1 MVYYENNIKAL
12 EVGQNA
18 LYNVFMKTECSESL
32 INLNVSKI
40 ESKDGSFSMIVTFD
54 EQTIRL
60 NSSYRPLEEARKWAE
75 AYTFPNINT
84 VIEMYGL
91 GNGFFCRELLKRM
104 KKDDVLIIYEPN
116 IDIFQYAIH
125 NFDLTDILQNAN
137 VFLFVNELNEY
148 EMEDCLLQKVQWYNM
163 EFQVEVAH
171 PQYQK
176 MNREGYLC
184 FHELIRNN
192 NELAIINKNTD
203 AAHGKKIVEY
213 ILKNIKHLKGSGLIN
228 ELKNRIPKNIPAI
241 IVSAGPSLGKN
252 IEVLK
257 QAKGKSIIIAVDTA
271 LPHLERYGIE
281 PDFFI
286 TVDPNKSMRHFQGEY
301 AKKIPLIAK
310 LESKSDV
317 LENNMG
323 MKFFYNSHAY
333 IEKLYDHVGIITN
346 DYNTGGSVASA
357 AFSVCVSL
365 ERERIIFVGQDLA
378 YDGEF
383 THIGNRK
390 ETNMGNHGMREIEG
404 VNGKLVRTRYDWLI
418 YLQWFENSIRINPE
432 IDFIDATEGGAVIH
446 GTRIMT
452 LKEVV
457 GMYCI
462 SEFEVNNEIM
472 TMDPTLSPE
481 NEEEVH
487 LYLRNTY
494 EELLIIQ
501 KRAEEILGIVY
512 KIIALYK
519 KKGITKEIQKLTDK
533 IQKISNEIEGKDIY
547 LLIDTYMAEFA
558 RNHLDEIYK
567 FNSEDSDDTLK
578 TFLLTRDMYQ
588 NIIEVTKELQ
598 PLVHKTVEEFNDGRV
613 I

>member
-1 MVYYENNIKAL
+1 MKHYESNMKAL
-12 EVGQNA
+12 ELGQGK
-18 LYNVFMKTECSESL
+18 LYDVFIKNEHNEAFVNSV
-32 INLNVSKI
+32 ISKL
-40 ESKDGSFSMIVTFD
+40 EARDGSFAIIVTQ
-54 EQTIRL
+54 EGQTIRL

-84 VIEMYGL
+84 VVEMYGL
-91 GNGFFCRELLKRM
+91 GNGYFCRELLKRM
-104 KKDDVLIIYEPN
+104 KSDDILIIYEPN
-116 IDIFQYAIH
+116 IEIFQYSIH
-125 NFDLTDILQNAN
+125 NFDLTDILQNSN
-137 VFLFVNELNEY
+137 VFLFVNELNEF

-163 EFQVEVAH
+163 DFQVEVAH

-176 MNREGYLC
+176 MNREDYLC
-184 FHELIRNN
+184 FRELISNN

-213 ILKNIKHLKGSGLIN
+213 ILKNIKYLKGSSLIS

-241 IVSAGPSLGKN
+241 IVSAGPSLEKN

-301 AKKIPLIAK
+301 AKKIPMIAK

-323 MKFFYNSHAY
+323 KKFFYNSHDY

-357 AFSVCVSL
+357 AFSVCVAL
-365 ERERIIFVGQDLA
+365 ELERIIFVGQDLA

-383 THIGNRK
+383 THIGARK
-390 ETNMGNHGMREIEG
+390 ETNMDVHGMREIEG
-404 VNGKLVRTRYDWLI
+404 VNGKPVRTRYDWLI
-418 YLQWFENSIRINPE
+418 YLQWFENSIRIKPE
-432 IDFIDATEGGAVIH
+432 IDFIDATEGGAIIH

-457 GMYCI
+457 DMYCI
-462 SEFEVNNEIM
+462 SEFEVNNAIR
-472 TMDPTLSPE
+472 TMDPTLSLE
-481 NEEEVH
+481 NEEKVH

-494 EELLIIQ
+494 EELLMIQ
-501 KRAEEILGIVY
+501 KRAEEILSIVY

-519 KKGITKEIQKLTDK
+519 KKGITNEIQKLTEK
-533 IQKISNEIEGKDIY
+533 IHIISNEIEGKDMY

-588 NIIEVTKELQ
+588 NIIEVTKELE
-598 PLVHKTVEEFNDGRV
+598 PLMHQTVEEFIKEG
-613 I
+613 

>member
-1 MVYYENNIKAL
+1 MKYYESNMKAL
-12 EVGQNA
+12 ELGQGK
-18 LYNVFMKTECSESL
+18 LYDVFIKNVHNEAFVNPG
-32 INLNVSKI
+32 ISKL
-40 ESKDGSFSMIVTFD
+40 EARDGSFAIIVKQ
-54 EQTIRL
+54 EGQAIRL
-60 NSSYRPLEEARKWAE
+60 NSSYRPLEEARKWAD
-75 AYTFPNINT
+75 AYTFSNINT
-84 VIEMYGL
+84 VVEMYGL
-91 GNGFFCRELLKRM
+91 GNGYFCRELIKR
-104 KKDDVLIIYEPN
+104 KKSDDILIIYEPN

-125 NFDLTDILQNAN
+125 NFDLTDILQNSN
-137 VFLFVNELNEY
+137 VFIFVNELNEY
-148 EMEDCLLQKVQWYNM
+148 EMQDCLLQKVQWYNM

-176 MNREGYLC
+176 INREAYLC

-213 ILKNIKHLKGSGLIN
+213 ILKNIKHLKDSSLIS

-241 IVSAGPSLGKN
+241 IVSAGPSLKKN

-271 LPHLERYGIE
+271 LPYLEKYGIE

-301 AKKIPLIAK
+301 AKKVPVIAK

-317 LENNMG
+317 LDHNMG
-323 MKFFYNSHAY
+323 KKFFYNSHAY
-333 IEKLYDHVGIITN
+333 IEKLYEHIGMITN

-357 AFSVCVSL
+357 AFSVCVAL
-365 ERERIIFVGQDLA
+365 ELERIIFVGQDLA

-383 THIGNRK
+383 THIGERK
-390 ETNMGNHGMREIEG
+390 ETNMDIHGVSVIEG
-404 VNGKLVRTRYDWLI
+404 IHGKPVRTRYDWLI
-418 YLQWFENSIRINPE
+418 YLQWFENSIRIKPE
-432 IDFIDATEGGAVIH
+432 IDFIDATEGGAIIH

-457 GMYCI
+457 DMYCI
-462 SEFEVNNEIM
+462 SEFEVNNVIV
-472 TMDPTLSPE
+472 TMDPTLSLQ
-481 NEEEVH
+481 NEEKVH

-494 EELLIIQ
+494 EDLLIIQ

-512 KIIALYK
+512 KIITLYK
-519 KKGITKEIQKLTDK
+519 KKGITNEIQKLTDK

-567 FNSEDSDDTLK
+567 FDSEDNDDTLK
-578 TFLLTRDMYQ
+578 TFLLTRDMYH
-588 NIIEVTKELQ
+588 NIIEVTKELE
-598 PLVHKTVEEFNDGRV
+598 PLVHKTVEEFNYERV